1 MCEYR
6 PIQAKG
12 VGRMKA
18 GMNLLLW
25 TAHVDDT
32 HSPLLTELAEAGF
45 DGVEIPLFEGDAT
58 HFRGVRAELDRAG
71 LACTTVTVA
80 SVAANAVSPDPAV
93 REAFLERIRWA
104 AEMSEILGSR
114 LLCGPMHQ
122 ALGEFTGTGPTA
134 AEKGRAAETLHA
146 AAEIAGAA
154 GVTLAVEYLNRFES
168 YFLTTA
174 ADAVALVE
182 AVGHPRL
189 RTMHDTFHAHIEEK
203 SQAAAIGAVAP
214 VMAHF
219 HVSEND
225 RGVPGSGQVRFD
237 EAFATLRALD
247 YDGWITIEAFG
258 SALPDLAAATCIWRP
273 LFEREEDVYRDGLA
287 LIRSGLA

>member
-1 MCEYR
+1 
-6 PIQAKG
+6 
-12 VGRMKA
+12 MKA

-25 TAHVDDT
+25 TAHVDET
-32 HSPLLTELAEAGF
+32 HTPLLAELAEAGF
-45 DGVEIPLFEGDAT
+45 DGVEIPLFEGDAA
-58 HFRGVRAELDRAG
+58 HYRSVRAELDRAG
-71 LACTTVTVA
+71 LECTTVTVA
-80 SVAANAVSPDPAV
+80 SAAANAVSPEAAV
-93 REAFLERIRWA
+93 REAFLEHIRWT
-104 AEMSEILGSR
+104 AEMSEILGSE

-134 AEKGRAAETLHA
+134 EEKRRAAETLHA

-203 SQAAAIGAVAP
+203 GQAEAIRTVAP

-225 RGVPGSGQVRFD
+225 RGVPGSGQVHFD
-237 EAFATLRALD
+237 EAFAALGELE

-258 SALPDLAAATCIWRP
+258 GALPDLAAATRVWRP
-273 LFEREEDVYRDGLA
+273 LFEREEDVYRGGLA
-287 LIRSGLA
+287 LIRAGTSR